1 MKIIKGVLEKE
12 LKNSLRMQAEYEK
25 AMADLPRGVLV
36 QKFVKGHQ
44 YYYLMMREGSK
55 VRFEYKGKLFAG
67 EIRYFD
73 EVKKDR
79 VKYRKL
85 LGEVNKQIAF
95 LSENLERQRTA
106 RGTVM
111 SQFHEHHNIYGL
123 SLLSLRAS

>member
-1 MKIIKGVLEKE
+1 MKIIKRVLEEE
-12 LKNSLRMQAEYEK
+12 LKKSLRMQAEYEK

-44 YYYLMMREGSK
+44 YNYLMMREGSK

-79 VKYRKL
+79 AKYRKL

-95 LSENLERQRTA
+95 LRRTLK
-106 RGTVM
+106 GK
-111 SQFHEHHNIYGL
+111 E
-123 SLLSLRAS
+123 LRALP